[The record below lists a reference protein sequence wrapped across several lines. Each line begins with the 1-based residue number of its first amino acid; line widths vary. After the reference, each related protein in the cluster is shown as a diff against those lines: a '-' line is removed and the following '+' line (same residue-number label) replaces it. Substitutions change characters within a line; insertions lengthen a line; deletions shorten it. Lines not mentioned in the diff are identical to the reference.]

1 MTVCRIFF
9 EPLTCPFTAMICG
22 KILLLLSTLFLPAAL
37 VFGQTADTSAADAVR
52 VTVSMHSDGSRTIY
66 QFDHVNHK
74 ATATT
79 TSSDGKPRG
88 KIVYELDDAGRFIN
102 GEIYG
107 ANGDF
112 HFKALY
118 KYDDAGH
125 LIQETQLAK
134 DDSVMHKLVY
144 TYDERGQQSG
154 YAIYDADGH
163 LLGQTTSKK
172 AQPGGS
178 RTKSRSGAVKPQ

>member
-1 MTVCRIFF
+1 
-9 EPLTCPFTAMICG
+9 MICG

-37 VFGQTADTSAADAVR
+37 VFGQTADNSAAADAIR

-66 QFDHVNHK
+66 HFDQVNHK
-74 ATATT
+74 ATATS

-88 KIVYELDDAGRFIN
+88 KTVYELDDAGRFIN

-112 HFKALY
+112 RFKALY

-134 DDSVMHKLVY
+134 DGSVMHKLVY
-144 TYDERGQQSG
+144 TYDESGQQSG
-154 YAIYDADGH
+154 YTIYDADGH

-172 AQPGGS
+172 AQPGGN

>member
-1 MTVCRIFF
+1 
-9 EPLTCPFTAMICG
+9 MICG
-22 KILLLLSTLFLPAAL
+22 KFLLLVTTLFLPAAVVL
-37 VFGQTADTSAADAVR
+37 GQTPDSFVADAVR
-52 VTVSMHSDGSRTIY
+52 VTVSMNSDGTRTIY
-66 QFDHVNHK
+66 QFDQVNHK
-74 ATATT
+74 ATATS

-112 HFKALY
+112 RFKALY

-154 YAIYDADGH
+154 YAIYDAGGH

-172 AQPGGS
+172 AQPGGN
-178 RTKSRSGAVKPQ
+178 RTKSRAGAVKPQ

>member
-1 MTVCRIFF
+1 
-9 EPLTCPFTAMICG
+9 MICG
-22 KILLLLSTLFLPAAL
+22 KISLLVATLFLPAAVVL
-37 VFGQTADTSAADAVR
+37 GQASDSSADVAVR
-52 VTVSMHSDGSRTIY
+52 VTVSMNSDGSRTIY

-79 TSSDGKPRG
+79 TSSDGKPQG

-112 HFKALY
+112 RFKALY

-163 LLGQTTSKK
+163 LLGQTRSKK
-172 AQPGGS
+172 AQPAGS
-178 RTKSRSGAVKPQ
+178 RTKSRSGTVKPQ

>member
-1 MTVCRIFF
+1 
-9 EPLTCPFTAMICG
+9 MICG
-22 KILLLLSTLFLPAAL
+22 KISLLVATLFLPAAVVL
-37 VFGQTADTSAADAVR
+37 GQAPDSSAADVAVR
-52 VTVSMHSDGSRTIY
+52 VTVSMNSDGSRTIY

-79 TSSDGKPRG
+79 TNSDGKPRG

-112 HFKALY
+112 RFKALY
-118 KYDDAGH
+118 KYDDAGR

-154 YAIYDADGH
+154 YAIYDAGGH
-163 LLGQTTSKK
+163 LLGQTTPKK

>member
-1 MTVCRIFF
+1 
-9 EPLTCPFTAMICG
+9 MICG
-22 KILLLLSTLFLPAAL
+22 KFLLLVTTLFLPAAVVL
-37 VFGQTADTSAADAVR
+37 GQTPDSFVADAVR

-66 QFDHVNHK
+66 QFDQVNHK
-74 ATATT
+74 ATATS

-112 HFKALY
+112 RFKALY

-144 TYDERGQQSG
+144 AYDERGQQSG
-154 YAIYDADGH
+154 YSIYDADGH

-172 AQPGGS
+172 AQPGGK
-178 RTKSRSGAVKPQ
+178 RTKSRPGAVKPQ